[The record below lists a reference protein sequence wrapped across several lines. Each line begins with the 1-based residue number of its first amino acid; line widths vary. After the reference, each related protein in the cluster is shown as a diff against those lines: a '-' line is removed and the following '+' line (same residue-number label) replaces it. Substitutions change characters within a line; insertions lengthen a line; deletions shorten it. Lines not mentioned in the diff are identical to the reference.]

1 MLEILSDLTQYIS
14 LIFIL
19 VSDGLIIAA
28 FRSVD
33 VTMSATLTQQE

>member
-1 MLEILSDLTQYIS
+1 MVEILSGLTQYIS

-19 VSDGLIIAA
+19 VSDCLIIAA